1 MLKKAALRTKLY
13 GAFAVALVILIA
25 VGALSLR
32 SLGQLDQAAIDMTRT
47 TTINTDL
54 DRFMQ
59 QLAISEASAFE
70 YAVTGDAEDLATY
83 EATRE
88 ASMGHIVAV
97 GETTQIE
104 EVQAFV
110 GDSIPRVEQH
120 FDLTDGLIEARDS
133 GGAEAAF
140 AFASEGLIGDNM
152 DLIEAQYDELMLER
166 DTLMTA
172 RMEDA
177 NAYAAQGRAAIW
189 TGIALAVLI
198 VGLLAYF
205 ITRQITRQVSGS
217 AGEVSTSAD
226 ELASVSTQMA
236 AAAEE
241 TTTQANVVA
250 SAGEQVSQ
258 NVAAVATAVEEMTST
273 VQEIAGNANEASE
286 VASEAVQSA
295 QEANRI
301 VGELGGSSAEIG
313 AVIEVITSIAE
324 QTNLLALNATIEA
337 ARAGDAGK
345 GFAVVAN
352 EVKDL
357 ANQTASA
364 TEDISQRIA
373 AIQQDST
380 SAVGAI
386 EKIGDVIDR
395 ISHISTTIASAVE
408 EQSATTNEISRSV
421 NEVAL
426 GSSQIAEN
434 ITSVAQAARDTS
446 EAATKTQGTAMDL
459 TGVAA
464 GLRAVVEGQKE
475 PSITTTGP
483 VLPPASSNG
492 NGHHTGSTLDTV
504 PYTAYD
510 ERELVGAG
518 DR

>member
-1 MLKKAALRTKLY
+1 MLRGTALKTKLF
-13 GAFAVALVILIA
+13 GAFGVALLILLI
-25 VGALSLR
+25 VGVLSLR

-47 TTINTDL
+47 STINTEL

-59 QLAISEASAFE
+59 QLAVSQATAFE
-70 YAVTGDAEDLATY
+70 YTLTGDTDELDAY
-83 EATRE
+83 GPTRE
-88 ASMGHIVAV
+88 AATDHITAV
-97 GETTQIE
+97 GEITQIE
-104 EVQAFV
+104 TVQAFV
-110 GDSIPRVEQH
+110 ADSLPRLEFH
-120 FDLTDGLIEARDS
+120 FDQLDEVVELRTTQGVEEALAFVNEGAIDANMELIES
-133 GGAEAAF
+133 
-140 AFASEGLIGDNM
+140 
-152 DLIEAQYDELMLER
+152 QYAELMAER
-166 DTLMTA
+166 DLLMDA
-172 RMEDA
+172 RMTDA
-177 NAYAAQGRAAIW
+177 NAYAAEGQRSIFFGLA
-189 TGIALAVLI
+189 IALLVVGVL
-198 VGLLAYF
+198 AWM
-205 ITRQITRQVSGS
+205 ITRQITGQVSRS
-217 AGEVSTSAD
+217 ANEVSTSAD

-286 VASEAVQSA
+286 VASEAVVSA
-295 QEANRI
+295 QDANRI
-301 VGELGGSSAEIG
+301 VGDLGGSSAEIG

-357 ANQTASA
+357 ANQTSSA

-386 EKIGDVIDR
+386 ERIGDVIDR

-421 NEVAL
+421 NEVAI

-434 ITSVAQAARDTS
+434 ITSVAEAARDTS
-446 EAATKTQGTAMDL
+446 ASAARTHSTAVGL
-459 TGVAA
+459 TTVASD
-464 GLRAVVEGQKE
+464 LRAVVEGSKGTAVPEAVTPPQE
-475 PSITTTGP
+475 QLTSAATSGP
-483 VLPPASSNG
+483 EDSP
-492 NGHHTGSTLDTV
+492 
-504 PYTAYD
+504 

-518 DR
+518 NR